1 MRTPPSLLALASP
14 FQLFSYDL
22 MLTNIAKSRAINV
35 KVVRTSPIT
44 SIKKV
49 KKSIHT
55 IPIYNTPTTTLHRTP
70 LPCPQYNFGF
80 TYGAGALGDY
90 IIGKFGL
97 MFLLGV

>member
-1 MRTPPSLLALASP
+1 
-14 FQLFSYDL
+14 

-35 KVVRTSPIT
+35 KVVRTSPNT
-44 SIKKV
+44 SIKKG
-49 KKSIHT
+49 IHT

-70 LPCPQYNFGF
+70 LPSCPQYNFGF